1 MPTIKF
7 VNEKKE
13 IQVPEGAN
21 LRQEA
26 IRAGVQLYQGPEKF
40 LNCHGFGL
48 CAGCRVNITK
58 GMENLSQPGIVE
70 RLSLAKTMSYVG
82 NEQTMRLACQ
92 AAVLGDVEVQSRP
105 ALNLYGENF
114 FS

>member
-7 VNEKKE
+7 VQEKKE
-13 IQVPEGAN
+13 IQVPAGAN

-26 IRAGVQLYQGPEKF
+26 IRAGVQLYQGPEQY

-48 CAGCRVNITK
+48 CAGCRINVAK
-58 GMENLSQPGIVE
+58 GMENLSPMGTIE
-70 RLSLAKTMSYVG
+70 RLSLAKTMSYIG
-82 NEQTMRLACQ
+82 NENRMRLACQ
-92 AAVLGDVEVQSRP
+92 TKVLGDVDVETRP
-105 ALNLYGENF
+105 PLNLFGENF

>member
-13 IQVPEGAN
+13 IQVPAGAN
-21 LRQEA
+21 LRAEA
-26 IRAGVQLYQGPEKF
+26 KRAGVQLYAFPENY
-40 LNCHGFGL
+40 LNCHGLGM
-48 CAGCRVNITK
+48 CAGCRVNIAK
-58 GMENLSQPGIVE
+58 GMENLSPMGMWE
-70 RLSLAKTMSYVG
+70 RLNLKKTMVYVG

-92 AAVLGDVEVQSRP
+92 AEVMGDIEVLTQPPMNLFGD
-105 ALNLYGENF
+105 NF

>member
-13 IQVPEGAN
+13 IQVPAGAN

-26 IRAGVQLYQGPEKF
+26 RRAGVQLYAFPENY
-40 LNCHGFGL
+40 LNCRGFGL
-48 CAGCRVNITK
+48 CAGCRVNIAK
-58 GMENLSQPGIVE
+58 GMENLSPMGTWE
-70 RLSLAKTMSYVG
+70 KLNLGKTMVYIG
-82 NEQTMRLACQ
+82 NEKTMRLACQ
-92 AAVLGDVEVQSRP
+92 AEVMGDVEVLTTP
-105 ALNLYGENF
+105 PMNLFGENF